1 MDASNGCGEHMY
13 DFDDFNEAPG
23 QVRCSKCHKISHT
36 IATHKKRKK
45 TKKLETWNGVIVV
58 RRLERYIHRLKW
70 VLLIYS
76 MHLFVVF
83 APVRMFHLLFQYSN
97 VVSSFSQLQH
107 GAPAL
112 PPS

>member
-1 MDASNGCGEHMY
+1 MDASNRYGEDMY
-13 DFDDFNEAPG
+13 GFRDFDEAPG

-83 APVRMFHLLFQYSN
+83 VPSSMFYSLFPYSTD
-97 VVSSFSQLQH
+97 VPSFS
-107 GAPAL
+107 
-112 PPS
+112 